1 MKKYK
6 KYNLDATDENI
17 MAALKNNDYARADA
31 IKDFIG
37 KQFVKGVFYQNHV

>member
-17 MAALKNNDYARADA
+17 MASLKNNDYARADA
-31 IKDFIG
+31 IKDFIECG
-37 KQFVKGVFYQNHV
+37 WF